1 MPPTCQDV
9 ATYARSDGECLDG
22 PPVHEQVLSA
32 LGEAEEACFTMNQ
45 ARLCLARQWVR
56 KSWHNVVVMDIKY
69 YWLPKNGPGKKKW
82 VVFEDDPPTKV
93 SEQNC
98 FKVHAH
104 GGVRKYGTTPLFVN
118 VGSKGGRATS
128 KRVNGVVDPILMY
141 EHMIPACEALMAKS
155 PLAEAQHQWIFHQDN
170 ANDHA

>member
-1 MPPTCQDV
+1 MFHYESSTALPCPTMGTEVLAQCGC
-9 ATYARSDGECLDG
+9 DG
-22 PPVHEQVLSA
+22 HQVLLVA
-32 LGEAEEACFTMNQ
+32 Q
-45 ARLCLARQWVR
+45 
-56 KSWHNVVVMDIKY
+56 
-69 YWLPKNGPGKKKW
+69 NGPGKKKW

-128 KRVNGVVDPILMY
+128 KRVNGVVDPILVY
-141 EHMIPACEALMAKS
+141 
-155 PLAEAQHQWIFHQDN
+155 DTRV
-170 ANDHA
+170 